1 MGENFSATV
10 KIDRGDALARLEQRY
25 CNVQRHGGF
34 SRTTLLAR
42 EYNHVC

>member
-1 MGENFSATV
+1 MGETFLPTV
-10 KIDRGDALARLEQRY
+10 KIDRGDALARLEQRH

-42 EYNHVC
+42 EYNQVC